1 VWNEIPPAPFSKG
14 GESPGSTYAP
24 LFPKEEKHRIPLTPP
39 LAKEVGGI
47 LKSTSLEAPRSK
59 GYLLDRTEV
68 TATDKRRGRI
78 DVMTITDW
86 IIQLSIF
93 GVLALAVVG
102 TVQNLVD
109 AMKKK
114 S

>member
-1 VWNEIPPAPFSKG
+1 
-14 GESPGSTYAP
+14 
-24 LFPKEEKHRIPLTPP
+24 
-39 LAKEVGGI
+39 VGDWRHP
-47 LKSTSLEAPRSK
+47 LEALRSRR
-59 GYLLDRTEV
+59 YLLDRVEI
-68 TATDKRRGRI
+68 TASAKKGERVE
-78 DVMTITDW
+78 VMTVTEW

-109 AMKKK
+109 AMRKK

>member
-1 VWNEIPPAPFSKG
+1 M
-14 GESPGSTYAP
+14 
-24 LFPKEEKHRIPLTPP
+24 
-39 LAKEVGGI
+39 
-47 LKSTSLEAPRSK
+47 EALRSR
-59 GYLLDRTEV
+59 GYLQDRAEV
-68 TATDKRRGRI
+68 TASAKIRERI

-109 AMKKK
+109 AIKKK
-114 S
+114 N

>member
-1 VWNEIPPAPFSKG
+1 VGDWNH
-14 GESPGSTYAP
+14 P
-24 LFPKEEKHRIPLTPP
+24 LETRQP
-39 LAKEVGGI
+39 
-47 LKSTSLEAPRSK
+47 K
-59 GYLLDRTEV
+59 GYLLGRIEV
-68 TATDKRRGRI
+68 PASDKRSKRT
-78 DVMTITDW
+78 DVMTLTEW

>member
-1 VWNEIPPAPFSKG
+1 LWETG
-14 GESPGSTYAP
+14 D
-24 LFPKEEKHRIPLTPP
+24 
-39 LAKEVGGI
+39 I
-47 LKSTSLEAPRSK
+47 LWKQVVVRCTILC
-59 GYLLDRTEV
+59 G
-68 TATDKRRGRI
+68 TDTRRERI

>member
-1 VWNEIPPAPFSKG
+1 LWEWLPAPITSRQDA
-14 GESPGSTYAP
+14 AP
-24 LFPKEEKHRIPLTPP
+24 TEKHT
-39 LAKEVGGI
+39 
-47 LKSTSLEAPRSK
+47 TSSEALRSR
-59 GYLLDRTEV
+59 GHLQDRV
-68 TATDKRRGRI
+68 AATASDKRREGI

-109 AMKKK
+109 ALKKK

>member
-1 VWNEIPPAPFSKG
+1 
-14 GESPGSTYAP
+14 
-24 LFPKEEKHRIPLTPP
+24 
-39 LAKEVGGI
+39 
-47 LKSTSLEAPRSK
+47 
-59 GYLLDRTEV
+59 
-68 TATDKRRGRI
+68 
-78 DVMTITDW
+78 MTITDW

-93 GVLALAVVG
+93 GVLALAVLG

>member
-1 VWNEIPPAPFSKG
+1 VDAQRPKG
-14 GESPGSTYAP
+14 C
-24 LFPKEEKHRIPLTPP
+24 F
-39 LAKEVGGI
+39 
-47 LKSTSLEAPRSK
+47 
-59 GYLLDRTEV
+59 LDGFEV
-68 TATDKRRGRI
+68 TASDKSRERI
-78 DVMTITDW
+78 GVMTITDW

>member
-1 VWNEIPPAPFSKG
+1 LWETGDILWKPC
-14 GESPGSTYAP
+14 
-24 LFPKEEKHRIPLTPP
+24 
-39 LAKEVGGI
+39 GI
-47 LKSTSLEAPRSK
+47 G
-59 GYLLDRTEV
+59 GYLQDRVEV
-68 TATDKRRGRI
+68 TASDKRRERI

>member
-1 VWNEIPPAPFSKG
+1 MEARQPKG
-14 GESPGSTYAP
+14 C
-24 LFPKEEKHRIPLTPP
+24 F
-39 LAKEVGGI
+39 
-47 LKSTSLEAPRSK
+47 
-59 GYLLDRTEV
+59 LDGFEV
-68 TATDKRRGRI
+68 TASDKSRERI
-78 DVMTITDW
+78 DVMTITEW

-109 AMKKK
+109 AMRKK